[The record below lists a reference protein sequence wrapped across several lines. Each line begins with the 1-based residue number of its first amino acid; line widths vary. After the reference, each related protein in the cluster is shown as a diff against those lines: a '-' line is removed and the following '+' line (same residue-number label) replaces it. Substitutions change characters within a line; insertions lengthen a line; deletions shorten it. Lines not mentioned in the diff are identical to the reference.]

1 MADEPKEK
9 TENRAPRGPRRD
21 PLDELEERL
30 EKLRFLFEQ
39 HFLGNEKRPP
49 LKVRDQLQRDIRR
62 FDPGANNAVDRFR
75 HQNLTARFVTYDTY
89 WGRILRAIEEGTYER
104 DRFKA
109 DLHDKNRGK
118 APVAA
123 AAPDAARDEKA
134 RAKAKDVA
142 DEAAAFLASLGAAPA
157 VGMRG
162 RSVAGNAPAASPAGR
177 PSDPGALPPLGLRGQ
192 PVSAGAAPAPA
203 PPIGLRGAPMA
214 PPASARPTPAPVSAP
229 PPAAAPVPAPLSV
242 PPRGTPIG
250 APAPAAPP
258 VPPMRGAPVA
268 PAAAP
273 PAAPA
278 PPMRGAPV
286 GGTPLPPA
294 PMRGA
299 PVGGTPLPPAP
310 MRGTPVGPPKP
321 PGGEAT

>member
-1 MADEPKEK
+1 MAEETKEK
-9 TENRAPRGPRRD
+9 AENRAPRGPRRD
-21 PLDELEERL
+21 PLVELEERV

-109 DLHDKNRGK
+109 DLHDKAKGK
-118 APVAA
+118 GPAEPV
-123 AAPDAARDEKA
+123 APDAARDEKA

-162 RSVAGNAPAASPAGR
+162 RAVAGNAPGMSPTGR

-192 PVSAGAAPAPA
+192 PMAAAPTPAPA
-203 PPIGLRGAPMA
+203 VGLRGAPVA
-214 PPASARPTPAPVSAP
+214 PVPSGRPTPAPV
-229 PPAAAPVPAPLSV
+229 PAAAAPAPLSA
-242 PPRGTPIG
+242 PPRGTPVSGG
-250 APAPAAPP
+250 APPVPA

-273 PAAPA
+273 PAPAA

-286 GGTPLPPA
+286 SGTPLPPPPMRGAPVSGTSLPQA

-299 PVGGTPLPPAP
+299 PLGA
-310 MRGTPVGPPKP
+310 PKP
-321 PGGEAT
+321 PGGEPG